1 VYCLFDYNKGNDLR
15 LELTSGECLAI
26 DYRRSINLGSHD
38 AVVSRGLTALESLN
52 GPSDEQESDN
62 FVASAHATD
71 ENDLDSD
78 IRSFKLKHHL
88 KPDAIL
94 TLVLIEKDHTVTLPD
109 GLVYGFGDL
118 EPVEVYASDAY
129 YMLDGE
135 LIPLPSVLESRTWIS
150 KVNGGDTVMMTK
162 DAIGEINTVDIFG
175 ANGSNEYMAAVRPG
189 LLATIKPD
197 DLDPESLKKA
207 TMSDVSFSEDE
218 DEPYERA
225 LLEGASIQDRKNLWT
240 YEKRSVARAEED
252 VGRGGRFLQSSDCS
266 SLHVIEVAIAFDS
279 TFCVSH
285 DGGRASRQEIERI
298 VARSSLLYGQQG
310 VCAKLVISHLE
321 GFCTDSEDPYR
332 AGVDLN
338 DIGCQSDGLLN
349 VLRDFWNANRES
361 VRRDAAHLFY
371 ARDLAGSSIG
381 CASTRTLC
389 SSRDAYG
396 ANEMGFSSDEQRRA
410 ILFAHELGHNV
421 GALQHESW

>member
-1 VYCLFDYNKGNDLR
+1 LCLK
-15 LELTSGECLAI
+15 LTSVERLAI
-26 DYRRSINLGSHD
+26 DYRNSIHLVSEE
-38 AVVSRGLTALESLN
+38 AVVSRGLTSPESFR
-52 GPSDEQESDN
+52 GPSDEQGSDS
-62 FVASAHATD
+62 FVASAHAT
-71 ENDLDSD
+71 EESDLDSD
-78 IRSFKLKHHL
+78 IRNFKLKHHL
-88 KPDAIL
+88 KSDSIL
-94 TLVLIEKDHTVTLPD
+94 TLLLIENEHTVTLLD

-118 EPVEVYASDAY
+118 EPVEVYASDAH

-135 LIPLPSVLESRTWIS
+135 LIPLPSVLESRTWIG
-150 KVNGGDTVMMTK
+150 KVGGDTVMMTK
-162 DAIGEINTVDIFG
+162 DAAGEINTLDIFG

-189 LLATIKPD
+189 LLGTIKPD

-218 DEPYERA
+218 EEPYKRA
-225 LLEGASIQDRKNLWT
+225 LAGVAIQDRKNLRT
-240 YEKRSVARAEED
+240 HQKHGVARAGED
-252 VGRGGRFLQSSDCS
+252 AGRGGRFLQSSDCS
-266 SLHVIEVAIAFDS
+266 SLYVIEVAIAFDS

-310 VCAKLVISHLE
+310 VCAKIVISHLE
-321 GFCTDSEDPYR
+321 GFCTDGEDPYR

-338 DIGCQSDGLLN
+338 DIGCQNEGLLN
-349 VLRDFWNANRES
+349 VFRDFWNSNRAL

-389 SSRDAYG
+389 RSRDAYG
-396 ANEMGFSSDEQRRA
+396 ANQMGFSSDEQRRA
-410 ILFAHELGHNV
+410 ILLAHELGHNV